1 MSCNI
6 CLFLGGKSYIHNIHS
21 TKHRLTFSCIHLKL
35 NESRGRLW
43 NSTSQLRPHFDANR
57 NLWRYHLSLHTI
69 KGTLRTTIWWKW
81 PLSVP
86 LRWKRVQPGDLSWR
100 ETATLSWREFSLSLR
115 SRWQGWWPIIFGVCY
130 RHYPVKSEAAGLGQ
144 TRDLGRFCLA
154 LWSNIW
160 MLNCPVGQ
168 IFGC

>member
-1 MSCNI
+1 MSYNI

-21 TKHRLTFSCIHLKL
+21 TKNRSTFSCIHLKL

-43 NSTSQLRPHFDANR
+43 NSTSLLRPHFDANH

-69 KGTLRTTIWWKW
+69 EGTLRTIIWWKW

-86 LRWKRVQPGDLSWR
+86 MRWKGVQPGDLSWR

-115 SRWQGWWPIIFGVCY
+115 SRWQGWWPIIFGVC
-130 RHYPVKSEAAGLGQ
+130 VKNGFSAAERSQEADHA
-144 TRDLGRFCLA
+144 
-154 LWSNIW
+154 NH
-160 MLNCPVGQ
+160 
-168 IFGC
+168 